1 MCEVSTKT
9 TAEEF
14 ENIEAEK
21 IKDVLI
27 EKDVKDD

>member
-1 MCEVSTKT
+1 MKCLKKT